1 MWLQRQMSNIDC
13 MSPWASPAS
22 MQSLGSLSGSS
33 SISMGSVYSFPE
45 PWHGAMPELAALN
58 SSGPPRLPKTV
69 EAPSEERGPALGQ
82 PCSPAKK
89 RALPSGAG
97 GTAGMWR
104 RLFRFLPFTARAE
117 ALSRKRLSPQA
128 SLASMESLGSLLVNS
143 SSSAGSLSGS
153 SSIFVGSLSENSSS
167 STGSLSGRSSISRGS
182 VYSFPEPWHGAMPE
196 LAALSSSGPPRSP
209 KALEAPWEERGPA
222 LGQDPPLAEPE
233 HERVPADAED
243 AELPL
248 SSHPPMSTTTRQL
261 LRNFVNAVKY
271 AEAVA
276 KQHRQL
282 LQGKLGQW
290 RELGGGCREA
300 CGRTLP
306 EEPSLPSTSLDAEVR
321 TAAGGDEGTAR
332 DTATARSS
340 RTELGR
346 SSPTQLGRSSPTKL
360 GRSSPAAGKRSSPV
374 EPERSRSMGPGWSSP
389 TNSDRSTPMGRDWV
403 TPGLCKAGRCL
414 REGCTWLWGWMKAL
428 WTSCF

>member
-1 MWLQRQMSNIDC
+1 MSN
-13 MSPWASPAS
+13 MERVSP
-22 MQSLGSLSGSS
+22 
-33 SISMGSVYSFPE
+33 
-45 PWHGAMPELAALN
+45 
-58 SSGPPRLPKTV
+58 R
-69 EAPSEERGPALGQ
+69 AP
-82 PCSPAKK
+82 
-89 RALPSGAG
+89 
-97 GTAGMWR
+97 
-104 RLFRFLPFTARAE
+104 
-117 ALSRKRLSPQA
+117 
-128 SLASMESLGSLLVNS
+128 LASMESLGSLS
-143 SSSAGSLSGS
+143 R
-153 SSIFVGSLSENSSS
+153 
-167 STGSLSGRSSISRGS
+167 RSSISMGS

-209 KALEAPWEERGPA
+209 KTVEAPWEERGPA

-261 LRNFVNAVKY
+261 LRNFVNAVYY

-290 RELGGGCREA
+290 REPGGGCREA

-321 TAAGGDEGTAR
+321 TASGGDEGTTR
-332 DTATARSS
+332 DTAT
-340 RTELGR
+340 E
-346 SSPTQLGRSSPTKL
+346 
-360 GRSSPAAGKRSSPV
+360 RSSPAAGKRSSPV
-374 EPERSRSMGPGWSSP
+374 EPERSRSAGPGCSSP
-389 TNSDRSTPMGRDWV
+389 TNSDRSSPTELERSSPRDQRSSSPAGRDRAA
-403 TPGLCKAGRCL
+403 PGLCKAGRCL